1 MVGLEVRVGAMMI
14 VGGEER
20 CVVFFFFF
28 FWYAQHYF
36 SLCVYLLIL
45 GVALGDS
52 SLVTKRKTRQKESRR
67 ESGFMK
73 RRSRRGSPVRPGL
86 IR

>member
-28 FWYAQHYF
+28 FLVCPALF
-36 SLCVYLLIL
+36 LSLCISAYT
-45 GVALGDS
+45 GS
-52 SLVTKRKTRQKESRR
+52 SPR
-67 ESGFMK
+67 
-73 RRSRRGSPVRPGL
+73 
-86 IR
+86 